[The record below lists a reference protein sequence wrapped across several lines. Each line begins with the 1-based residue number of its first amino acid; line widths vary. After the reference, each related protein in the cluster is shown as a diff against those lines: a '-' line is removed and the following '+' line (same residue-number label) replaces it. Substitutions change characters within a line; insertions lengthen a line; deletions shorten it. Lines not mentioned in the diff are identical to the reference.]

1 MLTIFSSLRLSALG
15 SALPGNVSQGLI
27 WGVMALGVF
36 ITFKLLDFAD
46 LTVDGSMATGGC
58 TTVMLILAGVNPCWA
73 MLAAFGAGVAA
84 GFATGLLNTKLGIPD
99 ILSGILV
106 QLSLYSVNLRI
117 LGGKA
122 NQAISVDRY
131 ALFISSRST
140 GRVIG
145 VCLIF
150 TAVLIALM
158 YWYFGTEQ
166 GCAIR
171 ATGCNEKM
179 ARAQGIHTEKMKVLA
194 LALSNGIVA
203 LSGGLLAQYQG
214 FADVSMGRGSIVIGL
229 AAVIIGEV
237 LCKSLFRRT
246 FSFYVRMAFI
256 ALGGVIYYIVIG
268 IVLWLRMPTND
279 MKLFS
284 AAIVAVFLAV
294 PYLKQKRRPH
304 IRKAARETEVNRDA

>member
-1 MLTIFSSLRLSALG
+1 MLTFFSSLRLSALG

-58 TTVMLILAGVNPCWA
+58 VTVMLILAGTNPILT
-73 MLAAFGAGVAA
+73 MLAAFGAGIAA
-84 GFATGLLNTKLGIPD
+84 GLATGLLNTKLGIPD

-122 NQAISVDRY
+122 NQAVSVDRY
-131 ALFISSRST
+131 SLLISSRS
-140 GRVIG
+140 IG
-145 VCLIF
+145 HAIAVCLIIV
-150 TAVLIALM
+150 AVLITLM

-179 ARAQGIHTEKMKVLA
+179 ARAQGIHTGRMKVLA

-237 LCKSLFRRT
+237 LCKSLFRRPVS
-246 FSFYVRMAFI
+246 FSVRMAFI
-256 ALGGVIYYIVIG
+256 ALGGIIYYIVIG
-268 IVLWLRMPTND
+268 VVLWLRMPTND

-284 AAIVAVFLAV
+284 AVIVALFLAI

-304 IRKAARETEVNRDA
+304 IRKTAKETEVSRNA